1 MDGVAVQHNFET
13 EEDVLNYLGVNYV
26 EPQNRRA
33 NAVKENLMD
42 PPPATA
48 VPKSPAKAGTPKTP
62 GAKSSSAKK

>member
-1 MDGVAVQHNFET
+1 MDGVPVNHNFQT

-33 NAVKENLMD
+33 NAVKDNLMD

-48 VPKSPAKAGTPKTP
+48 VPKSPPKAKSP
-62 GAKSSSAKK
+62 AKSSGSAAKKK